1 MPARRRRADGAVSD
15 PGACRR
21 PVKPVDVLLAL
32 AVAVIFG
39 AGVVFA
45 KAAIDH
51 FPPIL
56 LTSIRFLG
64 AAAILCCFVRLP
76 WHLMPRIFWAA
87 LIGAGLQYSLTFTGL
102 RDLDASIMILVV
114 QLEVPFAALLAWF
127 VFRDPLG
134 WRGFG
139 GMLLAFGGIALIAG
153 SPEQRSN
160 LLPVL
165 LVAGGAIAFAVGQ
178 IMIKRIG
185 QIGGLTMIA
194 SVAVLAGPQLLVSS
208 LLFERGQMEAIW
220 SAPPIVWVAAAY
232 LVLVMTTLGYALWYH
247 LLGRYDITRVIPYLL
262 LVPVTTVLGGVLFL
276 GESLNLLRATGGVLV
291 IAGVAIMN
299 LRAGSSRVRPR
310 VRAGKPSAKA

>member
-1 MPARRRRADGAVSD
+1 M
-15 PGACRR
+15 
-21 PVKPVDVLLAL
+21 KPVDVLLAL

-56 LTSIRFLG
+56 LMSIRFLG

-87 LIGAGLQYSLTFTGL
+87 LVGAGIQYSLTFTGL
-102 RDLDASIMILVV
+102 RGLDASIMILVV
-114 QLEVPFAALLAWF
+114 QLEVLFAALLAWL

-139 GMLLAFGGIALIAG
+139 GMLLAFAGIALIAG

-165 LVAGGAIAFAVGQ
+165 LVAGGSLAFAAGQ

-185 QIGGLTMIA
+185 QIGGFTMIA
-194 SVAVLAGPQLLVSS
+194 SVALLAGPQLLVSS
-208 LLFERGQMEAIW
+208 LLFERGQMAAIR
-220 SAPPIVWVAAAY
+220 SAPPIVWAAALY
-232 LVLVMTTLGYALWYH
+232 LALVMTVLGYALWYH
-247 LLGRYDITRVIPYLL
+247 LLGRYDLTRVIPWLL

-276 GESLNLLRATGGVLV
+276 GEALTLFRVAGGLLVLG
-291 IAGVAIMN
+291 GVAIMN
-299 LRAGSSRVRPR
+299 LGAASSRGPSAA
-310 VRAGKPSAKA
+310 RAGKPAPDARGGGAPP